1 MTPDADAF
9 LDELRAQWN
18 SGSGP
23 DAGQLIALWKPREP
37 ERLRHVL
44 DELARHGAITFN
56 RSIAT
61 PDPERSRY
69 GMTGIVGVTLR

>member
-1 MTPDADAF
+1 MSPDADAF

-23 DAGQLIALWKPREP
+23 DAGQLIALWKPRDP
-37 ERLRHVL
+37 KGLRPIL
-44 DELARHGAITFN
+44 DELARHGALTLN

-61 PDPERSRY
+61 PDPERSRHS
-69 GMTGIVGVTLR
+69 MTGIVGVTLR